1 MSQVS
6 WWSPAPR
13 LVGAAFLVLAALLA
27 AASAPAQAPADDR
40 LVRLEMQVEEMK
52 KELAALQARG
62 ADPRFAEIE
71 KQIDALT
78 KEIEALKLGEA
89 AAPVEKPA
97 QTLGLGPAAS
107 KVYSKKG
114 VSIGG
119 YGDVLYQNFRSTRQ
133 DGAPSALDDTIDL
146 ERAVFYFGY
155 KFSDQFVFNSELEY
169 EHAVTAGDKEGE
181 TEVEFAYLDWTKSR
195 ALNVRAGLVL
205 IPMGFLNE
213 QHEPST
219 FFGARRN
226 DVESRIIPTTWRE
239 LGVGEYGSAGIFS
252 WRAYVV
258 NGLAAE
264 RYGAED
270 GIAEGRQEG
279 SVAKARDFAFTA
291 RLDATP
297 IPGLLA
303 GASIF
308 TGDSGQGL
316 RDASGARF
324 GAATTVWDLH
334 AEYRWRGL
342 QLRGLYAG
350 VSISDADKIDEA
362 IGLEGE
368 DSVGSRLHGWYLEGG
383 YDVLSLVSG
392 ARMSLSPYLRYERL
406 DTQAS
411 VPDGSERNPESSVNI
426 LTLGVAWKPIEQIVL
441 KADWQRIRNA
451 ASTGTCQWNLGLGW
465 LF

>member
-1 MSQVS
+1 MSQVTR
-6 WWSPAPR
+6 WTRPR
-13 LVGAAFLVLAALLA
+13 HILGAAFLALSAFL
-27 AASAPAQAPADDR
+27 AASAAPAQTPSDDR
-40 LVRLEMQVEEMK
+40 LQRLEKQVEEMK
-52 KELAALQARG
+52 KELAALQSRG
-62 ADPRFAEIE
+62 SDPRFAEIE

-78 KEIEALKLGEA
+78 KEIEALKLGDA
-89 AAPVEKPA
+89 ATPVEKPA

-119 YGDVLYQNFRSTRQ
+119 YGDVLYQNFRATRQ
-133 DGAPSALDDTIDL
+133 DGAPSGLDDTVDL
-146 ERAVFYFGY
+146 ERAVLYFGY
-155 KFSDQFVFNSELEY
+155 KFSDQFVFNSEVEY

-181 TEVEFAYLDWTKSR
+181 TEVEFAYIDWTKSR
-195 ALNVRAGLVL
+195 VLNVRAGLVL

-239 LGVGEYGSAGIFS
+239 IGVGTYGSAGIFN

-258 NGLAAE
+258 NGLTAE
-264 RYGAED
+264 RYEAEG
-270 GIAEGRQEG
+270 GIAEGSQEG
-279 SVAKARDFAFTA
+279 SLAKARNFAFTG

-297 IPGLLA
+297 LPGLLA

-316 RDASGARF
+316 RDANGARF
-324 GAATTVWDLH
+324 GALTTVWDLH

-342 QLRGLYAG
+342 TLRGLYAG
-350 VSISDADKIDEA
+350 VSISDAEKIDEA
-362 IGLEGE
+362 VGLEGE
-368 DSVGSRLHGWYLEGG
+368 DSIGSRLHGWYLEGG
-383 YDVLSLVSG
+383 FDVLSLTARS
-392 ARMSLSPYLRYERL
+392 RMSLSPYLRYERF

-411 VPDGSERNPESSVNI
+411 VPDGFERNPENSVNV
-426 LTLGVAWKPIEQIVL
+426 LTLGVAWKPIEQIVV
-441 KADWQRIRNA
+441 KTDWQRIRNA
-451 ASTGTCQWNLGLGW
+451 ASTGTSQWNLGLGW